1 MINKMDIFPRIDPLH
16 QQDIN
21 NKEHTSIFFKTPR
34 YSLLVTRFF
43 QLGDEE
49 LVGVSTPY
57 LVFDE
62 EIYRYDR
69 ENDGFEIM
77 KEGFHSLHL
86 SIEHQLHYNEQLIER
101 YIEQVDKL
109 EDSLYTR
116 KVSPIFLDIWFDLKK
131 DLTRMDRLFERT
143 EEAMRSY
150 MQHYVEGDAFPM
162 DECLN
167 IIEHIRRYQ
176 RMAGLN
182 TIKLDTLYN
191 YYNSLKNDK
200 INNNIYTLTILS
212 GIFLPL
218 NLIVGFFG
226 MNTEGLFFTGNAEG
240 TQNVIWILGTLFIVL
255 LALFPLVRLVEHYV
269 LNKILGRFNLYNN
282 LVEGIKKFTFFPKE

>member
-1 MINKMDIFPRIDPLH
+1 MAEKSEIFPRIDPLH
-16 QQDIN
+16 QQDID
-21 NKEHTSIFFKTPR
+21 NKEHTSIFFKTFR
-34 YSLLVTRFF
+34 YSLLVARFF
-43 QLGDEE
+43 RLGDEE
-49 LVGVSTPY
+49 LVGVSTPF
-57 LVFDE
+57 LIFDDE
-62 EIYRYDR
+62 MYQYDR
-69 ENDGFEIM
+69 EHDSFIEM
-77 KEGFHSLHL
+77 KEGFHSIHA
-86 SIEHQLHYNEQLIER
+86 SIEQVLHQNEELIER
-101 YIEQVDKL
+101 YVEEVDRL

-116 KVSPIFLDIWFDLKK
+116 KLSPIFLDVWFDLKK

-143 EEAMRSY
+143 EEAMRAY
-150 MQHYVEGDAFPM
+150 MQHYVERENFPM

-226 MNTEGLFFTGNAEG
+226 MNTEGLFFSGNAEG
-240 TQNVIWILGTLFIVL
+240 TMNVIWILGMLFFLL
-255 LALFPLVRLVEHYV
+255 LAIFPLVRLIEHYI
-269 LNKILGRFNLYNN
+269 LSKILGRFNLYHN
-282 LVEGIKKFTFFPKE
+282 LVDNIKKFSLFNKE